1 MVIAEKDFVVCR
13 KAVGLDSE
21 HEVPR
26 QLREKLEEKSTL
38 STGWTGMWEA

>member
-26 QLREKLEEKSTL
+26 LLREKLGGEI
-38 STGWTGMWEA
+38 